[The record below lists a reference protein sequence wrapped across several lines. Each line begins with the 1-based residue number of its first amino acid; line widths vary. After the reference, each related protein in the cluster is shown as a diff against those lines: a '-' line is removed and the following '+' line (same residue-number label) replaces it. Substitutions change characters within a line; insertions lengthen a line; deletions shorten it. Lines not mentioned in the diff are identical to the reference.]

1 MGILE
6 DIGGFL
12 NQFKAPSQNSNDDW
26 GRSTPNGSTSASGG
40 GNHSFSGGGMNE
52 QGESHYE
59 GIGANQEGGNIWYP
73 NDPFAPAPP
82 PEQAKRE
89 EPLWNV
95 TPTNSYGVQNEPQ
108 TQQNVPQYKS
118 GWDQIREATEKLL
131 QSNDQQEE
139 LEPIVGDG
147 GFLVDPYAEQ
157 DQPKPRESQ
166 TPEQPE
172 DYWVNDLGQ
181 IQGAD
186 NQLNNDSTWYDTVIH
201 RGNGDFDWDNY
212 FGGTPTQE
220 QYSSWVGENGQLM
233 GDRSG
238 DFVRQ
243 DADKLTGRDVVDNG
257 TNTYENRTSS
267 FITVEEATRQA
278 KAQNNDAMAEYLKGV
293 DKNMVLNKSDLEAQF
308 GYQSY
313 VPDNVARISRA
324 LTDVADAYND
334 LTYGL
339 GQARNEF
346 ALDTAKVQ
354 VGSKK
359 MSVRDVDKSFMDALD
374 KYNKEAASHNG
385 NLMESPEAIV
395 TIKATGQELD
405 NADIAGTHTDPY
417 TGVIYVDMNDG
428 TSIPAG
434 QDTAEGIDFADIFD
448 ARWKPIQ
455 VGDQLIDVKDIA
467 MYTKNPNVINGF
479 KRFDTNEDKQKALK
493 EAGEKTDYGP
503 LGFLTPEYALDGMV
517 DYNNNGGIQ
526 GINVFNPA
534 WWGNGGLASMANMAL
549 QSAPWFTLPTQAA
562 NLATGTLLSAQG
574 ADPMNR
580 TSDGYN
586 PVGNQASAAPAYA
599 LSAIGESALGSVG
612 ATGGGL
618 YGSLAKKIAPN
629 ASKSPWFQH
638 FVEPGLTEAAE
649 EVTMNP
655 FWEFAGAGPEG
666 WYADDSYDENGF
678 NTGEK
683 STNTPM
689 AKRLQNMMAQVPEG
703 ALGGALLGGPLGAV
717 GGAKAKFDGSW
728 DEQARE
734 YKLGIDV
741 PDYTR
746 EVFTPDVQRIINHEI
761 ERKDF

>member
-12 NQFKAPSQNSNDDW
+12 NQFKAPSQNSDDDW
-26 GRSTPNGSTSASGG
+26 GRSTPSGGTSASGG
-40 GNHSFSGGGMNE
+40 SNHSFSGGGMNE

-59 GIGANQEGGNIWYP
+59 GTGANQEGGNIWYP
-73 NDPFAPAPP
+73 NDPFTPTQP
-82 PEQAKRE
+82 PEQAKQE

-131 QSNDQQEE
+131 QPNDQQEE

-157 DQPKPRESQ
+157 EQPKPRESQ

-172 DYWVNDLGQ
+172 DYWINDLGQ

-186 NQLNNDSTWYDTVIH
+186 NQLNAGIDPESTLGR

-212 FGGTPTQE
+212 FGGKPTQE
-220 QYSSWVGENGQLM
+220 QSNSWVGDNGQLM
-233 GDRSG
+233 GDQSG
-238 DFVRQ
+238 DFVRAN
-243 DADKLTGRDVVDNG
+243 ADKLTGADVVDNG

-267 FITVEEATRQA
+267 FITVPEAIKQA
-278 KAQNNDAMAEYLKGV
+278 QAQDNDAMVEYLKGV
-293 DKNMVLNKSDLEAQF
+293 DDGLILNKTDLEAQF

-313 VPDNVARISRA
+313 VPDEATKVSRL
-324 LTDVADAYND
+324 LTDVADGYND
-334 LTYGL
+334 LTYAFGDM
-339 GQARNEF
+339 RNQG
-346 ALDTAKVQ
+346 ALDNAKVQ
-354 VGSKK
+354 IGDKK
-359 MSVRDVDKSFMDALD
+359 MSVRDVDKSFLDALD
-374 KYNKEAASHNG
+374 KYNKEAEQYGG
-385 NLMESPEAIV
+385 NLMESPESLIV
-395 TIKATGQELD
+395 IKATGQELD

-434 QDTAEGIDFADIFD
+434 QDTAEGVDFKDLFD
-448 ARWKPIQ
+448 ARWKPIEINGQ
-455 VGDQLIDVKDIA
+455 KIDVA
-467 MYTKNPNVINGF
+467 NVAQYTKNPNIINGF
-479 KRFDTNEDKQKALK
+479 QRFANSEEKEQALK
-493 EAGEKTDYGP
+493 NAGQNVDYGP
-503 LGFLTPEYALDGMV
+503 LGFWTPDYALDGMV
-517 DYNNNGGIQ
+517 DYNKNGGIQ

-562 NLATGTLLSAQG
+562 NLTTGTLLSAQG

-618 YGSLAKKIAPN
+618 YGNLAKKIAPN
-629 ASKSPWFQH
+629 ASKSPWFQY
-638 FVEPGLTEAAE
+638 FIEPGLTEAAE

-683 STNTPM
+683 NTNTPM

-703 ALGGALLGGPLGAV
+703 ALGGALLGGPLGAA
-717 GGAKAKFDGSW
+717 GGVKAKFDGSW